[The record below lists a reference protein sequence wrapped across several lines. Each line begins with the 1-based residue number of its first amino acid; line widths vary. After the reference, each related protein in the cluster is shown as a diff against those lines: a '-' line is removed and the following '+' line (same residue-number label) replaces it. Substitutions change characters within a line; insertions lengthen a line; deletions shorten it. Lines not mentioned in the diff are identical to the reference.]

1 MQSALLGSLAHHR
14 AVLVASDEHI
24 IKCSICGRA
33 LIVKDTVNNGV
44 AFLSHLKIDHGITY
58 FPQQMTEQKAAQKS
72 RNQELAPLE

>member
-1 MQSALLGSLAHHR
+1 MATA
-14 AVLVASDEHI
+14 AYDEHI

-58 FPQQMTEQKAAQKS
+58 SVQQMTESQAAQKS
-72 RNQELAPLE
+72 SSRSQTFAPLE